1 MKRLALGFGVV
12 LALLSSGCCGVL
24 SREAAFLD
32 GVKQYT
38 VKSGMLEEYE
48 AYIDADPNLKETTK
62 KIRKDTPIGLRAL
75 IAQEE
80 EALKKDD

>member
-12 LALLSSGCCGVL
+12 LVLLLSGCCGIL
-24 SREAAFLD
+24 SREVAFHD
-32 GVKQYT
+32 GVKQYAIE
-38 VKSGMLEEYE
+38 SGMLKEYE
-48 AYIDADPNLKETTK
+48 AYIDADPNLKESTK
-62 KIRKDTPIGLRAL
+62 KIRKGTPAGLRAL

>member
-1 MKRLALGFGVV
+1 MKRLALGFGVA

-38 VKSGMLEEYE
+38 TESGMLKEYE
-48 AYIDADPNLKETTK
+48 AYIDADPNLKASTK
-62 KIRKDTPIGLRAL
+62 EIRKDTPAGLRAL